1 MFSKSDLSLW
11 ESLRQTLKP
20 LTGRRAVQ
28 PVSFPKKLKV
38 RRAPE
43 RELMSVL
50 DLHGLAV
57 EEAYQTFRR
66 FIMIHHRENTK
77 LITVITG
84 KGGLHSEGLIH
95 KEISGWLETP
105 FFKEKI
111 NQTRWLNGGG
121 ALEIMLKRKK
131 KNACHGN

>member
-11 ESLRQTLKP
+11 KSLCQTFKP
-20 LTGRRAVQ
+20 LAKNRMLQ

-50 DLHGLAV
+50 DLHGLTV
-57 EEAYQTFRR
+57 EEAYQTLRR
-66 FIMIHHRENTK
+66 FILIHHRENTK

-84 KGGLHSEGLIH
+84 KGSPHSEGLIH
-95 KEISGWLETP
+95 KEISGWMEIP